1 MRRRRIQYQINVQN
15 GEKRKSMIPKKSLRT
30 EADAPTFDI
39 SAASDDKQQQKSN
52 LIEVGI
58 PSGGAEPW
66 GHREVEEVEEE
77 GVSVRI
83 EPKVPRALTRLISNF
98 SATKSEQNRSTPPL
112 SRISTSWCWKREC
125 SRQSDEETLPWH
137 RKRRRRN
144 RVSGED
150 HGDAFHIVSVTLWN
164 DEFTPAH
171 PLTMPASKISWRLSV
186 DQSSAN
192 WIR

>member
-1 MRRRRIQYQINVQN
+1 MRRRRIQYQMY
-15 GEKRKSMIPKKSLRT
+15 KT
-30 EADAPTFDI
+30 ERNANRWFRRNLWELKQMLPLSPFDI
-39 SAASDDKQQQKSN
+39 SAAADDKQQQKSN

-164 DEFTPAH
+164 DGFTPAH
-171 PLTMPASKISWRLSV
+171 PLTMPASK
-186 DQSSAN
+186 
-192 WIR
+192 